1 MKVITK
7 LFLSLIALTILGGC
21 AGANVR
27 PIVDLKGKDQ
37 ATYDNDL
44 QQCQSYATQQSGA
57 ATTGA
62 MAAGAGAVL
71 GAALGLVAGGNR
83 TGIAQT
89 AGVGGVIGGAG
100 GMFEGN
106 KAQENVVKQCLR
118 GRGYNVLN

>member
-1 MKVITK
+1 MA
-7 LFLSLIALTILGGC
+7 LISC
-21 AGANVR
+21 AGAGVR
-27 PIVDLKGKDQ
+27 PIVDMQNKTSPQ
-37 ATYDNDL
+37 YENDL

>member
-7 LFLSLIALTILGGC
+7 LFLTLIALPILGGC

-37 ATYDNDL
+37 ATYENDL

-57 ATTGA
+57 ASTGA
-62 MAAGAGAVL
+62 MAAAGGAVL

>member
-1 MKVITK
+1 MKAITK
-7 LFLSLIALTILGGC
+7 LFLNLVALTILGGC

-37 ATYDNDL
+37 ATYENDL

-62 MAAGAGAVL
+62 MAAAGGAVL

-89 AGVGGVIGGAG
+89 AGVGGVIVVLV
-100 GMFEGN
+100 ECL
-106 KAQENVVKQCLR
+106 KAIRLKKM
-118 GRGYNVLN
+118 

>member
-1 MKVITK
+1 MRRCNSFVVFAMIIFT
-7 LFLSLIALTILGGC
+7 LAGC

-37 ATYDNDL
+37 ASYENDL

-62 MAAGAGAVL
+62 VAAGAGAIL

-89 AGVGGVIGGAG
+89 AGVGGVLGGAG
-100 GMFEGN
+100 GLFEGN

>member
-1 MKVITK
+1 MKLLNILT
-7 LFLSLIALTILGGC
+7 FFTIAILVLTGC

-62 MAAGAGAVL
+62 MAAAGGAVL

>member
-1 MKVITK
+1 MK
-7 LFLSLIALTILGGC
+7 SLIVSTTIFTLVLAGC

-62 MAAGAGAVL
+62 MAAAGGAVL

>member
-1 MKVITK
+1 MFIRLIGTVLVI
-7 LFLSLIALTILGGC
+7 SLIGC

-37 ATYDNDL
+37 ATYENDL

-89 AGVGGVIGGAG
+89 AGVGGVLGGAG

>member
-1 MKVITK
+1 MKPPNI
-7 LFLSLIALTILGGC
+7 LTFFTLGILVLTGC

-62 MAAGAGAVL
+62 MAAAGGAVL

>member
-1 MKVITK
+1 MKITTKVFLATLVI
-7 LFLSLIALTILGGC
+7 LNIVGC

-57 ATTGA
+57 ASTGA
-62 MAAGAGAVL
+62 MAAAGGAVL

>member
-1 MKVITK
+1 MKPPNI
-7 LFLSLIALTILGGC
+7 LTFFTLGILVLTGC

-37 ATYDNDL
+37 ATYENDL

-62 MAAGAGAVL
+62 MAAAGGAVL
-71 GAALGLVAGGNR
+71 GAAIGLVAGGNR

>member
-1 MKVITK
+1 MFTRYISTVLVI
-7 LFLSLIALTILGGC
+7 LLIGC

-62 MAAGAGAVL
+62 MAAAGGAVL

>member
-1 MKVITK
+1 MKAITK
-7 LFLSLIALTILGGC
+7 LFLNLVALTILGGC

-37 ATYDNDL
+37 ATYENDL

-62 MAAGAGAVL
+62 MAAAGGAVL

-83 TGIAQT
+83 TGITQT

>member
-1 MKVITK
+1 MLTRCMCTALVIT
-7 LFLSLIALTILGGC
+7 LLGC

-37 ATYDNDL
+37 ANYENDL

-57 ATTGA
+57 ATSGA
-62 MAAGAGAVL
+62 IAAGAGAVL
-71 GAALGLVAGGNR
+71 GAALGLVAGGNI

-89 AGVGGVIGGAG
+89 AGVGGVLGGAG
-100 GMFEGN
+100 GLFEGN

>member
-1 MKVITK
+1 MKHSNI
-7 LFLSLIALTILGGC
+7 LALLSIAILVLTGC

-37 ATYDNDL
+37 STYENDL

-89 AGVGGVIGGAG
+89 AGVGGVLGGAG

>member
-1 MKVITK
+1 MKPPNI
-7 LFLSLIALTILGGC
+7 LTFFTLGILVLTGC
-21 AGANVR
+21 AGANIR

-37 ATYDNDL
+37 ATYENDL

-62 MAAGAGAVL
+62 MAAAGGAVL
-71 GAALGLVAGGNR
+71 GAAIGLVAGGNR

>member
-7 LFLSLIALTILGGC
+7 LFLNLIALTILGGC
-21 AGANVR
+21 AGATVR

-62 MAAGAGAVL
+62 MAAAGGAVL

>member
-1 MKVITK
+1 M
-7 LFLSLIALTILGGC
+7 
-21 AGANVR
+21 R

-37 ATYDNDL
+37 ATYENDL

-62 MAAGAGAVL
+62 NAAAGGTVL

>member
-1 MKVITK
+1 MKPPNILT
-7 LFLSLIALTILGGC
+7 FFTLSILVLTGC

-37 ATYDNDL
+37 ATYENDL

-62 MAAGAGAVL
+62 MAAAGGAVL